1 MKAFAKGEGVTSGE
15 SPAVPAASVSE
26 AGALPRLSTLVVR
39 ALLTSAT
46 YYVAAQIGFALQSP
60 STPHS
65 VLWLPNSVLLSV
77 LLISPAASWP
87 VLLLAAFPAQLLVGL
102 QAEAPVLPLSL
113 LFLTNCA
120 DAMLGATL
128 VCRLAG
134 SPFHFDGL
142 RNMLVFLVFGA
153 TLAPIVVSFADA
165 AIVVLTGWGADYWL
179 AFQTRVR
186 SNVLT
191 HAIAV
196 PAMVA
201 CLDARMPSRARAFPA
216 RYYTEAILLFGAL
229 VMIGLGVFAGH
240 LSPGLWPLYA
250 PLPLLLWAAVRLGS
264 GGTALCLLAIAFISS
279 WGALHG
285 RGPFGVQTPE
295 VNTVALQFF
304 LFSIALP
311 LLCLSALVQDR
322 YRSETAL
329 RSREREALER
339 YAQLAA
345 IQQAASVG
353 LAFLDTSLRYASVN
367 NRFAE
372 YTGVAAAEHVG
383 RTPGE
388 VVPGLDPEHETS
400 LRKVVETGSPS
411 VEREISW
418 QLKDEKPRAFL
429 VSNYPVRAGF
439 GEVIGVSCVL
449 QEITERRR
457 EQQVLRQV
465 AEGVSGSIGHSFFR
479 LLVQHLAETLDADY
493 AMVGEICGD
502 RQDRIRTIAAFGDG
516 APIENMEYE
525 LANTPCEHALQSDAV
540 YSIPRG
546 VQELYPLDTMLQ
558 TLDIESYLGMG
569 LRNSLGA
576 SLGLM
581 VVIGRKPIEDVAA
594 SESML
599 QIFATRAAAE
609 LERKRAEETL
619 RSKEAVL
626 RASFRQIQKLAGRL
640 ITAQE
645 AERMRIAGELHDGIS
660 QQIAALSIAMSG
672 AKRRLGSSTMAQE
685 EFLRLQRHVNVI
697 ADDIRLLSHE
707 LHPGVLQHAGLV
719 AALRGRCTEFS
730 TQYGIEVTF
739 RAPDELSGVP
749 DAAALCLYRVAQEAL
764 HNVAKHAQARHVS
777 VAVRH
782 APPHL
787 ELEVT
792 DDGCGFDTSEARRT
806 GGLGLI
812 SLEER
817 VRLNGGTLRIE
828 SQSVDGTRVMVQL
841 PMEAR
846 RAAARSTAESA

>member
-1 MKAFAKGEGVTSGE
+1 VILGD
-15 SPAVPAASVSE
+15 SPAVPVVSPSE
-26 AGALPRLSTLVVR
+26 AGAVPRLAVR

-77 LLISPAASWP
+77 LLISPAATWP
-87 VLLLAAFPAQLLVGL
+87 VLLLAAFPAQLFVGL
-102 QAEAPVLPLSL
+102 QAGAPVLPLSL
-113 LFLTNCA
+113 LFLTNCG

-128 VCRLAG
+128 VRRFAG

-153 TLAPIVVSFADA
+153 TVAPILVSFADA
-165 AIVVLTGWGADYWL
+165 AIVVLTGWTADYWL

-191 HAIAV
+191 HAVAV
-196 PAMVA
+196 PAIVA
-201 CLDARMPSRARAFPA
+201 CLDARLPSRARAFPW
-216 RYYTEAILLFGAL
+216 RYYSEAILLFGAL
-229 VMIGLGVFAGH
+229 VMVGLGVFAGRV
-240 LSPGLWPLYA
+240 SPALWPLYA
-250 PLPLLLWAAVRLGS
+250 PLPLLLWAAVRFGS

-295 VNTVALQFF
+295 LNTVALQFF
-304 LFSIALP
+304 LLSIALP

-329 RSREREALER
+329 RAREREAHER

-345 IQQAASVG
+345 IQRAASVG
-353 LAFLDTSLRYASVN
+353 LAFLDSNLRYASVN
-367 NRFAE
+367 DRFAE
-372 YTGVAAAEHVG
+372 YTGVSAAAHVG
-383 RTPGE
+383 RTPTE
-388 VVPGLDPEHETS
+388 VVPRLDPEHEAS
-400 LRKVVETGSPS
+400 LRKVVATGSPS
-411 VEREISW
+411 VEREIAW
-418 QLKDEKPRAFL
+418 QLKDEEPRAFL
-429 VSNYPVRAGF
+429 VSNYPVRAAF

-457 EQQVLRQV
+457 EQQVLRQI
-465 AEGVSGSIGHSFFR
+465 AEGVSGAIGHSFFR
-479 LLVQHLAETLDADY
+479 LLVRHLAKALGADY

-516 APIENMEYE
+516 AHIENMEYE
-525 LANTPCEHALQSDAV
+525 LANTPCEHALRSDTV
-540 YSIPRG
+540 CSFPRG
-546 VQELYPLDTMLQ
+546 VRELFPLDTMLQ
-558 TLDIESYLGMG
+558 TLEIESYLGMG
-569 LRNSLGA
+569 LRNSLGT
-576 SLGLM
+576 SLGLI

-619 RSKEAVL
+619 RNKEAVL

-672 AKRRLGSSTMAQE
+672 VKRRLGPSSVAHE
-685 EFLRLQRHVNVI
+685 EFGRLQRHVNVI

-719 AALRGRCTEFS
+719 AALRGRCKEFS
-730 TQYGIEVTF
+730 AQYGIEVTF

-764 HNVAKHAQARHVS
+764 HNVAKHAQASHVG
-777 VAVRH
+777 VAVRR

-787 ELEVT
+787 ELEVS
-792 DDGCGFDTSEARRT
+792 DDGCGFDLSEARRT

-828 SQSVDGTRVMVQL
+828 SHSVNGTRVMVQL
-841 PMEAR
+841 PIEATR
-846 RAAARSTAESA
+846 PTSAATAGLA